1 MAGVRTCLWWS
12 AGQLMGLCVQ
22 RLVLSALFLGPLP
35 GLPMPLP
42 PRQTSTSCVWCSQT
56 GPTLPR
62 LALSSRMLE
71 WAENPHP
78 AGVLGATQRR
88 SLVTEPIATAILA
101 PAVGSPEG
109 AWGEGCHGQGPWAT
123 GWSKHLFDEKHLLEA
138 PKAGTRQGNTGLKP
152 S

>member
-71 WAENPHP
+71 CAENPHP

-88 SLVTEPIATAILA
+88 SLVTEPIALASLA
-101 PAVGSPEG
+101 PAVGSPGG
-109 AWGEGCHGQGPWAT
+109 AQGEGCHGQGPRAT
-123 GWSKHLFDEKHLLEA
+123 GWSKHFFNDKHLLEA
-138 PKAGTRQGNTGLKP
+138 PEVAPGRGTLG
-152 S
+152 